1 MQKMKSNK
9 TNIEVRTSI
18 NLITGAGNNHV
29 HPHNLRVSFV
39 GLASYIC
46 RVLGDVLMTGYVTCR
61 IIYKVSFDSYNLYM
75 N

>member
-9 TNIEVRTSI
+9 TKIEVRTSI

-46 RVLGDVLMTGYVTCR
+46 RLFYEMC
-61 IIYKVSFDSYNLYM
+61 
-75 N
+75 